1 MHAPGTEGGG
11 GLGVQTRPAFTVS
24 LSPATKCNFSGLSQD
39 VSLPGLTTVALCSVS
54 VVPLLLETPKV
65 RFRTD
70 SAPGGAPV
78 GARRTVCDRDRGTLH
93 GLAREV

>member
-1 MHAPGTEGGG
+1 MR
-11 GLGVQTRPAFTVS
+11 LRPA
-24 LSPATKCNFSGLSQD
+24 
-39 VSLPGLTTVALCSVS
+39 
-54 VVPLLLETPKV
+54 VPLLLKTPKV

-78 GARRTVCDRDRGTLH
+78 GTRRTACARDRGTLP